1 MTNHTK
7 HQPCNVLIL
16 TGSIGSGH
24 VSVAHAIEEALRRTA
39 GKKCSVETIDFV
51 SSSNFV
57 TNATKTFYLN
67 SLKIS
72 PRIWEMIFNHSSDSD
87 LPLKFLNAISAPFLQ
102 QKFLELIEE
111 KKPSVLVSTFPVWD
125 ILIKKSWEK
134 YSGGK
139 LPFVSVITDSISVHN
154 AWTIGN
160 PDYFFV
166 SNEDTKVSLKNL
178 GIPEEKIL
186 AFGYPV
192 SRKFCACKPQTDF
205 YEHFQLSPKKRT
217 LLLILSTGMN
227 WAKVKKIAQKLQE
240 TKLKNIQVAIINA
253 ANKRWTEK
261 LSKMKWPIGK
271 RITGWTNEMHKF
283 IHGSD
288 IILTKA
294 GGATV
299 VECIESK
306 KPMIIIDVIPGQEIG
321 NAMLVQKYNL
331 GVVLNKDLD
340 NFDTAIE
347 YIFNNQGLIEK
358 NLESQRRPEAAD
370 DIAKFL
376 INLCKL
382 TKT

>member
-1 MTNHTK
+1 MTNRTK

-24 VSVAHAIEEALRRTA
+24 VSVAHAIEEALRRIA
-39 GKKCSVETIDFV
+39 GNKCRVETVDFV

-67 SLKIS
+67 SLKLS
-72 PRIWEMIFNHSSDSD
+72 PRIWEMIFNSSANWD
-87 LPLKFLNAISAPFLQ
+87 LPLKLLNAVSAPFLQ
-102 QKFLELIEE
+102 QKFIELIEE

-154 AWTIGN
+154 AWKIGN
-160 PDYFFV
+160 PDFFFV
-166 SNEDTKVSLKNL
+166 SNEDTQISLKNL

-192 SRKFCACKPQTDF
+192 SKKFCACKPQTDF
-205 YEHFQLSPKKRT
+205 HQRLQLSPKKKT
-217 LLLILSTGMN
+217 LLLILSTGIN
-227 WAKVKKIAQKLQE
+227 WAKVKKTAHRLQQS
-240 TKLKNIQVAIINA
+240 KLKNIQIVIINA
-253 ANKRWTEK
+253 ANKNWTAK
-261 LSKMKWPIGK
+261 LSKMKWPMTM

-306 KPMIIIDVIPGQEIG
+306 KPMLIIDVIPGQEIG

-331 GVVLNKDLD
+331 GVVLNKNLD
-340 NFDTAIE
+340 DFDNAVE
-347 YIFNNQGLIEK
+347 YIFSNHELIQK
-358 NLESQRRPEAAD
+358 NLESQRKPEAAD

-376 INLCKL
+376 IKLCKP
-382 TKT
+382 KQS